1 MNPQV
6 KKGLGLA
13 KKGLRVMKGG
23 QTAFRLGGKLKHLL
37 PFRKKAAAK
46 TAIKALKKEERQL
59 RKSERKTRGQ
69 MQRKLLRRT
78 AKAAGRVVFALR
90 KRYF

>member
-1 MNPQV
+1 MPCVHSLPYASRTPALLQPQV

-37 PFRKKAAAK
+37 PFRKKAAF
-46 TAIKALKKEERQL
+46 
-59 RKSERKTRGQ
+59 RKIIN
-69 MQRKLLRRT
+69 
-78 AKAAGRVVFALR
+78 
-90 KRYF
+90 

>member
-37 PFRKKAAAK
+37 PLRKKAAAK
-46 TAIKALKKEERQL
+46 TAIKALKKKKGSCGKANGKPEGKCRENCSDGMQKRQD
-59 RKSERKTRGQ
+59 
-69 MQRKLLRRT
+69 
-78 AKAAGRVVFALR
+78 A
-90 KRYF
+90 

>member
-46 TAIKALKKEERQL
+46 TGCGKANGKPEGKCRENCSDGMQKRQD
-59 RKSERKTRGQ
+59 
-69 MQRKLLRRT
+69 
-78 AKAAGRVVFALR
+78 A
-90 KRYF
+90 

>member
-23 QTAFRLGGKLKHLL
+23 QTAFRLGGKMKQLL
-37 PFRKKAAAK
+37 PQRKKA
-46 TAIKALKKEERQL
+46 
-59 RKSERKTRGQ
+59 ERKR
-69 MQRKLLRRT
+69 L
-78 AKAAGRVVFALR
+78 
-90 KRYF
+90 